1 MTLDP
6 QTPQTTPPGEGWEQI
21 EDIGFLDLVG
31 PIWRRRAGEVY
42 HYGFRA
48 ESRHANLNGVVQG
61 GMMMTLAD
69 RGMGRTVRI
78 AHDDRP
84 VATVHFSY
92 DFIAPALIGHFI
104 ELHPKITRQTGSLVF
119 MESVV
124 MDGETL
130 IGRANGVWK
139 KLKAKPKTD

>member
-1 MTLDP
+1 MTS
-6 QTPQTTPPGEGWEQI
+6 QTPTPSDSSPGEGWEQI
-21 EDIGFLDLVG
+21 DDIGFLDLVG

-48 ESRHANLNGVVQG
+48 EDRHANLNGVVQG

-69 RGMGRTVRI
+69 RGMGRTVRM
-78 AHDDRP
+78 AHDDKP

-92 DFIAPALIGHFI
+92 DFIAPALIGHFL
-104 ELHPKITRQTGSLVF
+104 ELHPKITRQTGALVF

-124 MDGETL
+124 MDGDRM
-130 IGRANGVWK
+130 IGRAHGVWK
-139 KLKAKPKTD
+139 KLKAKPKTE